1 MTGECIIRITMDASS
16 QYLTIGIHDNGP
28 GVDEEKLA
36 AMRNF
41 TVKPEGHG
49 IGLKNIYERL
59 SICYE
64 EFSFMMDSQPDCGM
78 HITIRLPK
86 DHAREENGEK

>member
-1 MTGECIIRITMDASS
+1 MDASA
-16 QYLTIGIHDNGP
+16 QYLTIGVHDNGP
-28 GVDEEKLA
+28 GVDQEKLA

-49 IGLKNIYERL
+49 IGIKNIYERL
-59 SICYE
+59 SICYD
-64 EFSFMMDSQPDCGM
+64 EFTFNMDSQPGCGM

-86 DHAREENGEK
+86 KTKEMENTDV